1 MDKIIRPKHE
11 GMYPDRAIDCRKAMD
26 AALGEFLDLA
36 GNAGWSIPETLDAI
50 EGVLPD
56 RRAAYFADPDP
67 AEG

>member
-11 GMYPDRAIDCRKAMD
+11 GMYPDRAGDCRKAMD
-26 AALGEFLDLA
+26 VALGELLDLA
-36 GNAGWSIPETLDAI
+36 GNAGWSVPETLDAI
-50 EGVLPD
+50 EQVLPD